1 MDASKKYMEQN
12 GYNDRISFAD
22 GATHTFN
29 VMKDK
34 EDSIPD
40 ATSPGGRKHGMKYL
54 VDEGGVQKEIFT
66 GSIGLISK
74 LAKVE
79 PGTAVTVNMF
89 KANNK
94 SYYKVLVDGQEIKD
108 EMEETVIGDNET
120 APVNEEEMGW

>member
-1 MDASKKYMEQN
+1 MDASKKYMEEN

-22 GATHTFN
+22 GATHTFK
-29 VMKDK
+29 VLKDK

-54 VDEGGVQKEIFT
+54 VEEDGVQKEIFT

-79 PGTAVTVNMF
+79 PGTMVTANMF

-94 SYYKVLVDGQEIKD
+94 SYYKVLVDGAEIVD
-108 EMEETVIGDNET
+108 EGEEPTISDDET
-120 APVNEEEMGW
+120 APSEPGW

>member
-12 GYNDRISFAD
+12 GFNDRISFQD
-22 GATHTFN
+22 GAAHTFK
-29 VMKDK
+29 VLKDK

-40 ATSPGGRKHGMKYL
+40 ATSPGGRKHGMKYQ
-54 VDEGGVQKEIFT
+54 VEEEGVTKEIFT

-79 PGTAVTVNMF
+79 PGTTVTVQMK

-94 SYYKVLVDGQEIKD
+94 SFYTVLVDGQEVLEEGAEHTIGD
-108 EMEETVIGDNET
+108 EEKAPEET
-120 APVNEEEMGW
+120 GW